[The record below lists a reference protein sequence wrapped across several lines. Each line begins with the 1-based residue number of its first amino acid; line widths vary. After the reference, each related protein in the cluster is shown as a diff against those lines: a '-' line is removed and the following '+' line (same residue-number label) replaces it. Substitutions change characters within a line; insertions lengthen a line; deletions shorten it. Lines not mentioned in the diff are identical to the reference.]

1 MHHSVFTGIA
11 ALLLVVNGCA
21 SFSSTVLSRLD
32 DNSYVGNSNGEPN
45 IFCGTRPYKGVPITL
60 SVTTHV
66 DVFIEETYFMV
77 KKEQDFSG
85 KCELQDVATVR
96 PIRNVRVEQVKSKKV
111 FLVDMK
117 RPGSG
122 TLTGGMKFNDQQYFD
137 RITGE
142 TADTTIKDSTAL
154 LATMITRLPAGRP
167 ANSGGPGA
175 LEYLKRTRVAAYKRF
190 DINAPDFEF
199 QLDAFVS
206 QHLNCVGDACDYAGV
221 ETAPEEGAVSRLGAE

>member
-1 MHHSVFTGIA
+1 MYHSAFTA
-11 ALLLVVNGCA
+11 MTALLLLFSGCA
-21 SFSSTVLSRLD
+21 SFSSSVLSRLD
-32 DNSYVGNSNGEPN
+32 DNTYVGDTNGNPN

-77 KKEQDFSG
+77 TKEQDFSG
-85 KCELQDVATVR
+85 KCELRDVATVR
-96 PIRNVRVEQVKSKKV
+96 PIRNIRAEQVKSKKV

-142 TADTTIKDSTAL
+142 TTDTAIRDSTAL
-154 LATMITRLPAGRP
+154 LATIITQLSAGRP
-167 ANSGGPGA
+167 ASKDRAGDP
-175 LEYLKRTRVAAYKRF
+175 EYLKRTRVVAYRRF
-190 DINAPDFEF
+190 DINAPDFES
-199 QLDAFVS
+199 QVDAFVI
-206 QHLNCVGDACDYAGV
+206 QHLNCVGNEYHDAVA
-221 ETAPEEGAVSRLGAE
+221 ETLPEEGAVSRLTME